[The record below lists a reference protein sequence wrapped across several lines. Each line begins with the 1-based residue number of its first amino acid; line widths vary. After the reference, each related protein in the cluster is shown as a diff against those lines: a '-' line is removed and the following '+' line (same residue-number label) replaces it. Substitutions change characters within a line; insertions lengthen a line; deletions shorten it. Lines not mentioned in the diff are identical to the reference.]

1 MSAYVI
7 IIDRYPSFCLSKD
20 WKKEEEKS
28 RFRVKFLVAVDIGSC
43 GLASDLFPPKYFW
56 PKSSNN
62 KHHSFGHIPIALN
75 FNPA

>member
-1 MSAYVI
+1 M
-7 IIDRYPSFCLSKD
+7 
-20 WKKEEEKS
+20 
-28 RFRVKFLVAVDIGSC
+28 KFLVVVDIGSC
-43 GLASDLFPPKYFW
+43 GLASDPFPPKYFW